1 MISSEKIQLK
11 RPRKPRRHTTGG
23 TKQTNEDIKLAKE
36 LNEMNKTGYITNEI
50 DQQVDPESTLGRK
63 QLISMLKQRY
73 GNEIEEY
80 RNSGVVS
87 EKVNVF
93 FDPLVSRVH

>member
-23 TKQTNEDIKLAKE
+23 TKQTTEDIKLAKE

-93 FDPLVSRVH
+93 FDLLVSRVH

>member
-1 MISSEKIQLK
+1 MISSEKIELK

-23 TKQTNEDIKLAKE
+23 AKQTIEDIQLAKE

-87 EKVNVF
+87 EKVSIF
-93 FDPLVSRVH
+93 FSKR

>member
-11 RPRKPRRHTTGG
+11 RPRKPRRHTTCG
-23 TKQTNEDIKLAKE
+23 TKQTIEDIKLAKE
-36 LNEMNKTGYITNEI
+36 LNEI